1 MVATRSVYV
10 RKGKA
15 YVPMS
20 DQINLV
26 MLEFKK
32 YLMKALE
39 ATSKLLPR
47 LEEDDRLKPIL
58 LNVEKQYIG
67 RNYNEVGSG
76 TGSIT
81 AKDVDSVSYI
91 LCKGGPQLNHP
102 TVCSSS
108 CAFMYAQSAGFLKS

>member
-1 MVATRSVYV
+1 MPHMVATRSVYV

-32 YLMKALE
+32 YLLKALD
-39 ATSKLLPR
+39 ATRKLLPR

-67 RNYNEVGSG
+67 RNYNEVGSA
-76 TGSIT
+76 TGSVT
-81 AKDVDSVSYI
+81 ARDVDVV
-91 LCKGGPQLNHP
+91 LLNWFFHIKN
-102 TVCSSS
+102 TSLTCIIVCPP
-108 CAFMYAQSAGFLKS
+108 AWTFMYA